1 MSLMFLL
8 VLISVICGVV
18 CRAVARRR
26 GLDPVFWLVMG
37 VAFGPLALPLVL
49 LTDWKKA

>member
-1 MSLMFLL
+1 MSPMFLL
-8 VLISVICGVV
+8 VPISVICGVV
-18 CRAVARRR
+18 CRVVARRR